1 MSSDFEMSHSS
12 DLNTLDEEG
21 LSRVS
26 KLGQI
31 AIKLGKTCKNIEKRI
46 KSKPKKV

>member
-1 MSSDFEMSHSS
+1 MNDFESIAS

-26 KLGQI
+26 KLSEMQI
-31 AIKLGKTCKNIEKRI
+31 NLEK
-46 KSKPKKV
+46 P